1 VRKERRSQWELR
13 EERMG
18 DFLRSVLRIAIS
30 NVHIDPTMWKKVERP
45 VR

>member
-1 VRKERRSQWELR
+1 MG